1 MQSHRRRWLSP
12 FVTIPVALMA
22 AGLSVVTAQSSCYFP
37 NGTDA
42 GASYGNIERADTAIG
57 VTPCGDSSYCCGN
70 GTIASNCCYNGNGF
84 FIDPSS
90 GDAVRTNPSPA
101 TSSVRHT
108 VTASVSVTSAPT
120 KKKSVPAGVIAGSV
134 IAVAVVLAAGG
145 VGAWIVLYKRRR
157 ARHAGPQAIGEIGKK
172 YSEMPDSELASIDP
186 RGEETD
192 TRVPENVELDSGQR
206 HEMLDDQTSVVRHEL
221 GT

>member
-1 MQSHRRRWLSP
+1 MP
-12 FVTIPVALMA
+12 PVPSTSTVAMYRG
-22 AGLSVVTAQSSCYFP
+22 AGNNRKAENAEADTKI
-37 NGTDA
+37 A
-42 GASYGNIERADTAIG
+42 GANYGNIERADTAIS

-90 GDAVRTNPSPA
+90 GDALRTKPSPA

-108 VTASVSVTSAPT
+108 VTASVSVTSTPT

-134 IAVAVVLAAGG
+134 IAVVVVLAAGG
-145 VGAWIVLYKRRR
+145 VGAWIVLRKRRK
-157 ARHAGPQAIGEIGKK
+157 ARHAGPQGLAIGKTGKK

-186 RGEETD
+186 RGGETN
-192 TRVPENVELDSGQR
+192 TRGPENVELDSGQR
-206 HEMLDDQTSVVRHEL
+206 HEMLDDQTPVIRHEL
-221 GT
+221 AT